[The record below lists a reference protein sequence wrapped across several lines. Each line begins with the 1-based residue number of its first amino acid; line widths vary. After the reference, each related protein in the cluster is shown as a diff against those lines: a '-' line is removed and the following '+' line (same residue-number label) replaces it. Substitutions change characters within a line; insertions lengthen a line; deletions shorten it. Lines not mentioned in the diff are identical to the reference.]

1 MSIQEQFVLDY
12 FQLGARAWIEK
23 YSGNIPD
30 NMDANIFSKIILEKK
45 LEKRFIN
52 YIKSRDRLV
61 EDLPCFLVPS
71 LEKLDKYDVLEWEDK
86 GFYVYL
92 GKDLPIEDA
101 IKVKCENLI
110 LILILGYRNKSEPR
124 RKEFTYD
131 YFKLGAPE
139 WIKKYKEKIPE
150 IMSPSQFTLYI
161 SHYDLKQD
169 FIDEHSWRLD
179 HSMILCFLSP
189 QKDGLYDVINVKD
202 KGLTIT
208 AGKDLSLED
217 AINLKAELLFERLK

>member
-1 MSIQEQFVLDY
+1 
-12 FQLGARAWIEK
+12 
-23 YSGNIPD
+23 
-30 NMDANIFSKIILEKK
+30 
-45 LEKRFIN
+45 
-52 YIKSRDRLV
+52 
-61 EDLPCFLVPS
+61 
-71 LEKLDKYDVLEWEDK
+71 
-86 GFYVYL
+86 
-92 GKDLPIEDA
+92 
-101 IKVKCENLI
+101 
-110 LILILGYRNKSEPR
+110 
-124 RKEFTYD
+124 
-131 YFKLGAPE
+131 
-139 WIKKYKEKIPE
+139 
-150 IMSPSQFTLYI
+150 MSPSQFTLYI